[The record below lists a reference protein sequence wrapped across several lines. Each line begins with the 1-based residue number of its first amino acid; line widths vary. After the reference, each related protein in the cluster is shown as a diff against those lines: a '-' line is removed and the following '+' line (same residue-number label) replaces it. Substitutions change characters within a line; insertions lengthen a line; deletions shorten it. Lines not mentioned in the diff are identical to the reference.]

1 MKLRKYDLRNKRSFL
16 IVGIIAIILI
26 VIFSFFIYK
35 FIKIGKVEYKL
46 DSGTVIMDNNNDS
59 MVLKN
64 DATLKMKWTGN
75 YYIKY
80 INSKEEVVLSP
91 NVISYNEGKIHLYG
105 KFFEVRNKDDI
116 VITKDETKI
125 DNISSP
131 KFYKIEDRKYLLI
144 SGSIISS
151 DSQISANDYL
161 LVELDKSGNAKLTN
175 NKVNLKTITKTT
187 LVTSSY
193 EFDINNELLK
203 FGDDTIDLKKIIGTS
218 NQYKEDDNSSGS
230 NDTDGSG
237 DGNGTGGGG
246 SDNKENTPETGQTN
260 TGAVVTPN
268 SNGNVV
274 NNNDNK
280 KDDEPKKDNT
290 KPQATVT
297 SVVGVVPSY
306 NYINANYVIYDPYN
320 NYTSCFVEVRNSS
333 GALIKKINMSKSS
346 NSVMIDELDYN
357 STYTLLF
364 KYSYTENGEEK
375 YNTYYEETVNTKSP
389 KYYITLNKVSNISKT
404 VSYNINLDNSA
415 FNEIINGSSVVTI
428 TSTLSVGD
436 TVIYDNISKEVTE
449 GKVPKFLSGT
459 FALPDNISVGD
470 VVTIKLNSVSING
483 KTINYNDTEYK
494 FINR

>member
-35 FIKIGKVEYKL
+35 FIKIGNVEYKL

-59 MVLKN
+59 MVLKEN
-64 DATLKMKWTGN
+64 ATLKMKWTGN
-75 YYIKY
+75 YYLKFDD
-80 INSKEEVVLSP
+80 SKKEEVLSP
-91 NVISYNEGKIHLYG
+91 NVISYNDGKIQLYG

-125 DNISSP
+125 DNISTP
-131 KFYKIEDRKYLLI
+131 RFYKIEDRKYLLV

-151 DSQISANDYL
+151 DSQISANDFL

-175 NKVNLKTITKTT
+175 NKVNLKTISKTT
-187 LVTSSY
+187 LVTSTY

-218 NQYKEDDNSSGS
+218 NQYKEDDSK
-230 NDTDGSG
+230 GSG
-237 DGNGTGGGG
+237 DGTEDGTGDGTGTGNGGG
-246 SDNKENTPETGQTN
+246 NATGQTN
-260 TGAVVTPN
+260 TGNVVTPD
-268 SNGNVV
+268 SKGEVV
-274 NNNDNK
+274 NNKDNKINNDNK
-280 KDDEPKKDNT
+280 PDDTK

-297 SVVGVVPSY
+297 SVVGVTASY
-306 NYINANYVIYDPYN
+306 NNINANYVIYDPYN
-320 NYTSCFVEVRNSS
+320 NYTSTFVEVRNSS
-333 GALIKKINMSKSS
+333 GALIKKVNMSKSG
-346 NSVMIDELDYN
+346 NSVILDNLDYN

-404 VSYNINLDNSA
+404 VSYNVNLDNSA
-415 FNEIINGSSVVTI
+415 FNEIISGTVPVTI
-428 TSTLSVGD
+428 NATLRVGD
-436 TVIYDNISKEVTE
+436 TVIYGNISKEVTE

-459 FALPDNISVGD
+459 FALPDNINVGD
-470 VVTIKLNSVSING
+470 VVTIKVNSVNING
-483 KTINYNDTEYK
+483 KTINYNDIEYR

>member
-1 MKLRKYDLRNKRSFL
+1 MKLRKYDLRNRRSFL

-35 FIKIGKVEYKL
+35 FIKIGNVEYKL

-59 MVLKN
+59 MVLKEN
-64 DATLKMKWTGN
+64 ATLKMKWTGN
-75 YYIKY
+75 YYLKFDD
-80 INSKEEVVLSP
+80 SKKEEVLSP
-91 NVISYNEGKIHLYG
+91 NVISYDEGKIYLYG
-105 KFFEVRNKDDI
+105 KFFEVRNNDDI

-125 DNISSP
+125 DNISTP
-131 KFYKIEDRKYLLI
+131 RFYKIEDRKYLLV

-151 DSQISANDYL
+151 DSQISANDFL

-175 NKVNLKTITKTT
+175 NKVNLKTISKTT
-187 LVTSSY
+187 LVTSTY

-218 NQYKEDDNSSGS
+218 NQYKEDDSK
-230 NDTDGSG
+230 GSG
-237 DGNGTGGGG
+237 DGTEDGTGDGTGTGNGGG
-246 SDNKENTPETGQTN
+246 NETGQTN
-260 TGAVVTPN
+260 TGNVVTPD
-268 SNGNVV
+268 SKGEVV
-274 NNNDNK
+274 NNKDNK
-280 KDDEPKKDNT
+280 DNKPDDTK

-297 SVVGVVPSY
+297 SVVGVTTSY
-306 NYINANYVIYDPYN
+306 NNINANYVIYDPYN
-320 NYTSCFVEVRNSS
+320 NYTSTFVEVRNSS
-333 GALIKKINMSKSS
+333 GALIKKVNMSKSG
-346 NSVMIDELDYN
+346 NSVILDNLDYN

-404 VSYNINLDNSA
+404 VSYNVNLDNSA
-415 FNEIINGSSVVTI
+415 FNEIISGTVPVTI
-428 TSTLSVGD
+428 NATLRVGD
-436 TVIYDNISKEVTE
+436 TVIYGNISKEVTE

-459 FALPDNISVGD
+459 FALPDNINVGD
-470 VVTIKLNSVSING
+470 VVTIKVNSVNING
-483 KTINYNDTEYK
+483 KTINYNDIEYR

>member
-35 FIKIGKVEYKL
+35 FIKIGNVEYKL

-59 MVLKN
+59 MVLKEN
-64 DATLKMKWTGN
+64 ATLKMKWTGN
-75 YYIKY
+75 YYLKFDD
-80 INSKEEVVLSP
+80 SKKEEVLSP
-91 NVISYNEGKIHLYG
+91 NVISYDDGKIYLYG
-105 KFFEVRNKDDI
+105 KFFEVRNNDDI

-125 DNISSP
+125 DNISTP
-131 KFYKIEDRKYLLI
+131 RFYKIEDRKYLLV

-151 DSQISANDYL
+151 DSQISANDFL

-175 NKVNLKTITKTT
+175 NKVNLKTISKTT
-187 LVTSSY
+187 LVTSTY

-218 NQYKEDDNSSGS
+218 NQYKEDDSK
-230 NDTDGSG
+230 GSG
-237 DGNGTGGGG
+237 DGTEDGTGDGTGTGNGGG
-246 SDNKENTPETGQTN
+246 NATGQTN
-260 TGAVVTPN
+260 TGNVVTPD
-268 SNGNVV
+268 SKGEVV
-274 NNNDNK
+274 NNKDNKINNDNK
-280 KDDEPKKDNT
+280 PDDTK

-297 SVVGVVPSY
+297 SVVGVTASY
-306 NYINANYVIYDPYN
+306 NNINANYVIYDPYN
-320 NYTSCFVEVRNSS
+320 NYTSTFVEVRNSS
-333 GALIKKINMSKSS
+333 GALIKKVNMSKSG
-346 NSVMIDELDYN
+346 NSVILDNLDYN

-404 VSYNINLDNSA
+404 VSYNVNLDNRA
-415 FNEIINGSSVVTI
+415 FNEIISGTVPVTI
-428 TSTLSVGD
+428 NATLRVGD
-436 TVIYDNISKEVTE
+436 TVIYGNISKEVTE

-459 FALPDNISVGD
+459 FALPDNINVGD
-470 VVTIKLNSVSING
+470 VVTIKVNSVNING
-483 KTINYNDTEYK
+483 KTINYNDIEYR

>member
-35 FIKIGKVEYKL
+35 FIKIGNVEYKL

-59 MVLKN
+59 MVLKEN
-64 DATLKMKWTGN
+64 ATLKMKWTGN
-75 YYIKY
+75 YYLKFDD
-80 INSKEEVVLSP
+80 SKKEEVLSP
-91 NVISYNEGKIHLYG
+91 NVISYDDGKIYLYG
-105 KFFEVRNKDDI
+105 KFFEVRNNDDI

-125 DNISSP
+125 DNISTP
-131 KFYKIEDRKYLLI
+131 RFYKIEDRKYLLV

-151 DSQISANDYL
+151 DSQISANDFL

-175 NKVNLKTITKTT
+175 NKVNLKTISKTT
-187 LVTSSY
+187 LVTSTY

-218 NQYKEDDNSSGS
+218 NQYKEDDSK
-230 NDTDGSG
+230 GSG
-237 DGNGTGGGG
+237 DGTEDGTGDGTGTGNGGG
-246 SDNKENTPETGQTN
+246 NETGQTN
-260 TGAVVTPN
+260 TGNVVTPD
-268 SNGNVV
+268 SKGEVV
-274 NNNDNK
+274 NNKDNK
-280 KDDEPKKDNT
+280 INKDNKPDDT
-290 KPQATVT
+290 KKPQATVT
-297 SVVGVVPSY
+297 SVVGVTTSY
-306 NYINANYVIYDPYN
+306 NNINANYVIYDPYN
-320 NYTSCFVEVRNSS
+320 NYTSTFVEVRNSS
-333 GALIKKINMSKSS
+333 GALIKKVNMSKSG
-346 NSVMIDELDYN
+346 NSVILDNLDYN

-404 VSYNINLDNSA
+404 VSYNVNLDNRA
-415 FNEIINGSSVVTI
+415 FNEIISGTVPVTI
-428 TSTLSVGD
+428 NATLRVGD
-436 TVIYDNISKEVTE
+436 TVIYGNISKEVTE

-459 FALPDNISVGD
+459 FALPDNINVGD
-470 VVTIKLNSVSING
+470 VVTIKVNSVNING
-483 KTINYNDTEYK
+483 KTINYNDIEYR

>member
-35 FIKIGKVEYKL
+35 FIKIGNVEYKL

-59 MVLKN
+59 MVLKEN
-64 DATLKMKWTGN
+64 ATLKMKWTGN
-75 YYIKY
+75 YYLKFDD
-80 INSKEEVVLSP
+80 SKKEEVLSP
-91 NVISYNEGKIHLYG
+91 NVISYDDGKIYLYG

-125 DNISSP
+125 DNISTP
-131 KFYKIEDRKYLLI
+131 RFYKIEDRKYLLV

-151 DSQISANDYL
+151 DSQISANDFL

-175 NKVNLKTITKTT
+175 NKVNLKTISKTT
-187 LVTSSY
+187 LVTSTY

-218 NQYKEDDNSSGS
+218 NQYKEGDSK
-230 NDTDGSG
+230 GSG
-237 DGNGTGGGG
+237 DGTEDGTGDGTGTGNGGG
-246 SDNKENTPETGQTN
+246 NATGQTN
-260 TGAVVTPN
+260 TGNVVTPD
-268 SNGNVV
+268 SKGEVV
-274 NNNDNK
+274 NNKDNKINNDNK
-280 KDDEPKKDNT
+280 PDDTK

-297 SVVGVVPSY
+297 SVVGVTASY
-306 NYINANYVIYDPYN
+306 NNINANYVIYDPYN
-320 NYTSCFVEVRNSS
+320 NYTSTFVEVRNSS
-333 GALIKKINMSKSS
+333 GALIKKVNMSKSG
-346 NSVMIDELDYN
+346 NSVILDNLDYN

-404 VSYNINLDNSA
+404 VSYNVNLDNRA
-415 FNEIINGSSVVTI
+415 FNEIISGTVPVTI
-428 TSTLSVGD
+428 NATLRVGD
-436 TVIYDNISKEVTE
+436 TVIYGNISKEVTE

-459 FALPDNISVGD
+459 FALPDNINVGD
-470 VVTIKLNSVSING
+470 VVTIKVNSVNING
-483 KTINYNDTEYK
+483 KTINYNDIEYR

>member
-35 FIKIGKVEYKL
+35 FIKIGNVEYKL

-59 MVLKN
+59 MVLKEN
-64 DATLKMKWTGN
+64 ATLKMKWTGN
-75 YYIKY
+75 YYLKFDD
-80 INSKEEVVLSP
+80 SKKEEVLSP
-91 NVISYNEGKIHLYG
+91 NVISYDDGKIYLYG

-125 DNISSP
+125 DDISTP
-131 KFYKIEDRKYLLI
+131 RFYKIEDRKYLLV

-151 DSQISANDYL
+151 DSQISANDFL

-175 NKVNLKTITKTT
+175 NKVNLKTISKTT
-187 LVTSSY
+187 LVTSTY

-218 NQYKEDDNSSGS
+218 NQYKEDDSK
-230 NDTDGSG
+230 GSG
-237 DGNGTGGGG
+237 DGTEDGTGDGTGTGNGGG
-246 SDNKENTPETGQTN
+246 NETGQTN
-260 TGAVVTPN
+260 TGNVVTPD
-268 SNGNVV
+268 SKGEVV
-274 NNNDNK
+274 NNKDNK
-280 KDDEPKKDNT
+280 INKDNKPDDT
-290 KPQATVT
+290 KKPQATVT
-297 SVVGVVPSY
+297 SVVGVTTSY
-306 NYINANYVIYDPYN
+306 NNINANYVIYDPYN
-320 NYTSCFVEVRNSS
+320 NYTSTFVEVRNSS
-333 GALIKKINMSKSS
+333 GALIKKVNMSKSG
-346 NSVMIDELDYN
+346 NSVILDNLDYN

-404 VSYNINLDNSA
+404 VSYNVNLDNRA
-415 FNEIINGSSVVTI
+415 FNEIISGTVPVTI
-428 TSTLSVGD
+428 NATLRVGD
-436 TVIYDNISKEVTE
+436 TVIYGNISKEVTE

-459 FALPDNISVGD
+459 FALPDNINVGD
-470 VVTIKLNSVSING
+470 VVTIKVNSVNING
-483 KTINYNDTEYK
+483 KTINYNDIEYR

>member
-35 FIKIGKVEYKL
+35 FIKIGNVEYKL

-59 MVLKN
+59 MVLKEN
-64 DATLKMKWTGN
+64 ATLKMKWTGN
-75 YYIKY
+75 YYLKFDD
-80 INSKEEVVLSP
+80 SKKEEVLSP
-91 NVISYNEGKIHLYG
+91 NVISYDDGKIYLYG
-105 KFFEVRNKDDI
+105 KFFEVRNNDDI

-125 DNISSP
+125 DNISTP
-131 KFYKIEDRKYLLI
+131 RFYKIEDRKYLLV

-151 DSQISANDYL
+151 DSQISANDFL

-175 NKVNLKTITKTT
+175 NKVNLKTISKTT
-187 LVTSSY
+187 LVTSTY

-218 NQYKEDDNSSGS
+218 NQYKEDDSK
-230 NDTDGSG
+230 GSG
-237 DGNGTGGGG
+237 DGTEDGTGDGTGTGNGGG
-246 SDNKENTPETGQTN
+246 NETGQTN
-260 TGAVVTPN
+260 TGNVVTPD
-268 SNGNVV
+268 SKGEVV
-274 NNNDNK
+274 NNKDNKINNDNK
-280 KDDEPKKDNT
+280 PDDTK

-297 SVVGVVPSY
+297 SVVGVTTSY
-306 NYINANYVIYDPYN
+306 NNINANYVIYDPYN
-320 NYTSCFVEVRNSS
+320 NYTSTFVEVRNSS
-333 GALIKKINMSKSS
+333 GALIKKVNMSKSG
-346 NSVMIDELDYN
+346 NSVILDNLDYN

-404 VSYNINLDNSA
+404 VSYNVNLDNRA
-415 FNEIINGSSVVTI
+415 FNEIISGTVPVTI
-428 TSTLSVGD
+428 NATLRVGD
-436 TVIYDNISKEVTE
+436 TVIYGNISKEVTE

-459 FALPDNISVGD
+459 FALPDNINVGD
-470 VVTIKLNSVSING
+470 VVTIKVNSVNING
-483 KTINYNDTEYK
+483 KTINYNDIEYR

>member
-35 FIKIGKVEYKL
+35 FIKIGNVEYKL

-59 MVLKN
+59 MVLKEN
-64 DATLKMKWTGN
+64 ATLKMKWTGN
-75 YYIKY
+75 YYLKFDD
-80 INSKEEVVLSP
+80 SKKEEVLSP
-91 NVISYNEGKIHLYG
+91 NVISYDDGKIYLYG

-125 DNISSP
+125 DNISTP
-131 KFYKIEDRKYLLI
+131 RFYKIEDRKYLLV

-151 DSQISANDYL
+151 DSQISANDFL

-175 NKVNLKTITKTT
+175 NKVNLKTISKTT
-187 LVTSSY
+187 LVTSTY

-218 NQYKEDDNSSGS
+218 NQYKEDDSK
-230 NDTDGSG
+230 GSG
-237 DGNGTGGGG
+237 DGTEDGTGDGTGTGNGGG
-246 SDNKENTPETGQTN
+246 NETGQTN
-260 TGAVVTPN
+260 TGNVVTPD
-268 SNGNVV
+268 SKGEVV
-274 NNNDNK
+274 NNKDNK
-280 KDDEPKKDNT
+280 DNKPDDTK

-297 SVVGVVPSY
+297 SVVGVTASY
-306 NYINANYVIYDPYN
+306 NNINANYVIYDPYN
-320 NYTSCFVEVRNSS
+320 NYTSTFVEVRNSS
-333 GALIKKINMSKSS
+333 GALIKKVNMSKSG
-346 NSVMIDELDYN
+346 NSVILDNLDYN

-404 VSYNINLDNSA
+404 VSYNVNLDNRA
-415 FNEIINGSSVVTI
+415 FNEIISGTVPVTI
-428 TSTLSVGD
+428 NATLRVGD
-436 TVIYDNISKEVTE
+436 TVIYGNISKEVTE

-459 FALPDNISVGD
+459 FALPDNINVGD
-470 VVTIKLNSVSING
+470 VVTIKVNSVNING
-483 KTINYNDTEYK
+483 KTINYNDIEYR

>member
-35 FIKIGKVEYKL
+35 FIKIGNVEYKL

-59 MVLKN
+59 MVLKEN
-64 DATLKMKWTGN
+64 ATLKMKWTGN
-75 YYIKY
+75 YYLKFDD
-80 INSKEEVVLSP
+80 SKKEEVLSP
-91 NVISYNEGKIHLYG
+91 NVISYDDGKIYLYG

-125 DNISSP
+125 DNISTP
-131 KFYKIEDRKYLLI
+131 RFYKIEDRKYLLV

-151 DSQISANDYL
+151 DSQISANDFL

-175 NKVNLKTITKTT
+175 NKVNLKTISKTT
-187 LVTSSY
+187 LVTSTY

-218 NQYKEDDNSSGS
+218 NQYKEDDSK
-230 NDTDGSG
+230 GSG
-237 DGNGTGGGG
+237 DGTEDGTGDGTGTGNGGG
-246 SDNKENTPETGQTN
+246 NETGQTN
-260 TGAVVTPN
+260 TGNVVTPD
-268 SNGNVV
+268 SKGEVV
-274 NNNDNK
+274 NNKDNK
-280 KDDEPKKDNT
+280 DNKPDDTK

-297 SVVGVVPSY
+297 SVVGVTTSY
-306 NYINANYVIYDPYN
+306 NNINANYVIYDPYN
-320 NYTSCFVEVRNSS
+320 NYTSTFVEVRNSS
-333 GALIKKINMSKSS
+333 GALIKKVNMSKSG
-346 NSVMIDELDYN
+346 NSVILDNLDYN

-404 VSYNINLDNSA
+404 VSYNVNLDNRA
-415 FNEIINGSSVVTI
+415 FNEIISGTVPVTI
-428 TSTLSVGD
+428 NATLRVGD
-436 TVIYDNISKEVTE
+436 TVIYGNISKEVTE

-459 FALPDNISVGD
+459 FALPDNINVGD
-470 VVTIKLNSVSING
+470 VVTIKVNSVNING
-483 KTINYNDTEYK
+483 KTINYNDIEYR

>member
-35 FIKIGKVEYKL
+35 FIKIGNVEYKL

-59 MVLKN
+59 MVLKEN
-64 DATLKMKWTGN
+64 ATLKMKWTGN
-75 YYIKY
+75 YYLKFDD
-80 INSKEEVVLSP
+80 SKKEEVLSP
-91 NVISYNEGKIHLYG
+91 NVISYDDGKIYLYG

-125 DNISSP
+125 DNISTP
-131 KFYKIEDRKYLLI
+131 RFYKIEDRKYLLV

-151 DSQISANDYL
+151 DSQISANDFL

-175 NKVNLKTITKTT
+175 NKVNLKTISKTT
-187 LVTSSY
+187 LVTSTY

-218 NQYKEDDNSSGS
+218 NQYKEDDSK
-230 NDTDGSG
+230 GSG
-237 DGNGTGGGG
+237 DGTEDGTGDGTGTGNGGG
-246 SDNKENTPETGQTN
+246 NETGQTN
-260 TGAVVTPN
+260 TGNVVTPD
-268 SNGNVV
+268 SKGEVV
-274 NNNDNK
+274 NNKDNK
-280 KDDEPKKDNT
+280 INKDNKPDDT
-290 KPQATVT
+290 KKPQATVT
-297 SVVGVVPSY
+297 SVVGVTTSY
-306 NYINANYVIYDPYN
+306 NNINANYVIYDPYN
-320 NYTSCFVEVRNSS
+320 NYTSTFVEVRNSS
-333 GALIKKINMSKSS
+333 GALIKKVNMSKSG
-346 NSVMIDELDYN
+346 NSVILDNLDYN

-404 VSYNINLDNSA
+404 VSYNVNLDNRA
-415 FNEIINGSSVVTI
+415 FNEIISGTVPVTI
-428 TSTLSVGD
+428 NATLRVGD
-436 TVIYDNISKEVTE
+436 TVIYGNISKEVTE

-459 FALPDNISVGD
+459 FALPDNINVGD
-470 VVTIKLNSVSING
+470 VVTIKVNSVNING
-483 KTINYNDTEYK
+483 KTINYNDIEYR

>member
-35 FIKIGKVEYKL
+35 FIKIGNVEYKL

-59 MVLKN
+59 MVLKEN
-64 DATLKMKWTGN
+64 ATLKMKWTGN
-75 YYIKY
+75 YYLKFDD
-80 INSKEEVVLSP
+80 SKKEEVLSP
-91 NVISYNEGKIHLYG
+91 NVISYDDGKIYLYG

-125 DNISSP
+125 DNISTP
-131 KFYKIEDRKYLLI
+131 RFYKIEDRKYLLV

-151 DSQISANDYL
+151 DSQISANDFL

-175 NKVNLKTITKTT
+175 NKVNLKTISKTT
-187 LVTSSY
+187 LVTSTY

-218 NQYKEDDNSSGS
+218 NQYKEDDSK
-230 NDTDGSG
+230 GSG
-237 DGNGTGGGG
+237 DGTEDGTGDGTGTGNGGG
-246 SDNKENTPETGQTN
+246 NATGQTN
-260 TGAVVTPN
+260 TGNVVTPD
-268 SNGNVV
+268 SKGEVV
-274 NNNDNK
+274 NNKDNKINNDNK
-280 KDDEPKKDNT
+280 PDDTK

-297 SVVGVVPSY
+297 SVVGVTASY
-306 NYINANYVIYDPYN
+306 NNINANYVIYDPYN
-320 NYTSCFVEVRNSS
+320 NYTSTFVEVRNSS
-333 GALIKKINMSKSS
+333 GALIKKVNMSKSG
-346 NSVMIDELDYN
+346 NSVILDNLDYN

-404 VSYNINLDNSA
+404 VSYNVNLDNRA
-415 FNEIINGSSVVTI
+415 FNEIISGTVPVTI
-428 TSTLSVGD
+428 NATLRVGD
-436 TVIYDNISKEVTE
+436 TVIYGNISKEVTE

-459 FALPDNISVGD
+459 FALPDNINVGD
-470 VVTIKLNSVSING
+470 VVTIKVNSVNING
-483 KTINYNDTEYK
+483 KTLNYNDIEYR

>member
-35 FIKIGKVEYKL
+35 FIKIGNVGYKL

-59 MVLKN
+59 MVLKEN
-64 DATLKMKWTGN
+64 ATLKMKWTGN
-75 YYIKY
+75 YYLKFDD
-80 INSKEEVVLSP
+80 SKKEEVLSP
-91 NVISYNEGKIHLYG
+91 NVISYDDGKIYLYG

-125 DNISSP
+125 DNISTP
-131 KFYKIEDRKYLLI
+131 RFYKIEDRKYLLV

-151 DSQISANDYL
+151 DSQISANDFL

-175 NKVNLKTITKTT
+175 NKVNLKTISKTT
-187 LVTSSY
+187 LVTSTY

-203 FGDDTIDLKKIIGTS
+203 FGDDIIDLKKIIGTS
-218 NQYKEDDNSSGS
+218 NQYKEDDSK
-230 NDTDGSG
+230 GSG
-237 DGNGTGGGG
+237 DGTEDGTGDGTGTGNGGG
-246 SDNKENTPETGQTN
+246 NATGQTN
-260 TGAVVTPN
+260 TGNVVTPD
-268 SNGNVV
+268 SKGEVV
-274 NNNDNK
+274 NNKDNKINNDNK
-280 KDDEPKKDNT
+280 PDDTK

-297 SVVGVVPSY
+297 SVVGVTASY
-306 NYINANYVIYDPYN
+306 NNINANYVIYDPYN
-320 NYTSCFVEVRNSS
+320 NYTSTFVEVRNSS
-333 GALIKKINMSKSS
+333 GALIKKVNMSKSG
-346 NSVMIDELDYN
+346 NSVILDNLDYN

-404 VSYNINLDNSA
+404 VSYNVNLDNRA
-415 FNEIINGSSVVTI
+415 FNEIISGTVPVTI
-428 TSTLSVGD
+428 NATLRVGD
-436 TVIYDNISKEVTE
+436 TVIYGNISKEVTE

-459 FALPDNISVGD
+459 FALPDNINVGD
-470 VVTIKLNSVSING
+470 VVTIKVNSVNING
-483 KTINYNDTEYK
+483 KTINYNDIEYR

>member
-1 MKLRKYDLRNKRSFL
+1 MKLRKYDLRNRRSFL

-35 FIKIGKVEYKL
+35 FIKIGNVEYKL

-59 MVLKN
+59 MVLKEN
-64 DATLKMKWTGN
+64 ATLKMKWTGN
-75 YYIKY
+75 YYLKFDD
-80 INSKEEVVLSP
+80 SKKEEVLSP
-91 NVISYNEGKIHLYG
+91 NVISYDDGKIYLYG

-125 DNISSP
+125 DNISTP
-131 KFYKIEDRKYLLI
+131 RFYKIEDRKYLLV

-151 DSQISANDYL
+151 DSQISANDFL

-175 NKVNLKTITKTT
+175 NKVNLKTISKTT
-187 LVTSSY
+187 LVTSTY

-218 NQYKEDDNSSGS
+218 NQYKEDDSK
-230 NDTDGSG
+230 GSG
-237 DGNGTGGGG
+237 DGTEDGTGDGTGTGNGGG
-246 SDNKENTPETGQTN
+246 NETGQTN
-260 TGAVVTPN
+260 TGNVVTPD
-268 SNGNVV
+268 SKGEVV
-274 NNNDNK
+274 NNKDNK
-280 KDDEPKKDNT
+280 DNKPDDTK

-297 SVVGVVPSY
+297 SVVGVTASY
-306 NYINANYVIYDPYN
+306 NNINANYVIYDPYN
-320 NYTSCFVEVRNSS
+320 NYTSTFVEVRNSS
-333 GALIKKINMSKSS
+333 GALIKKVNMSKSG
-346 NSVMIDELDYN
+346 NSVILDNLDYN

-404 VSYNINLDNSA
+404 VSYNVNLDNSA
-415 FNEIINGSSVVTI
+415 FNEIISGTVPVTI
-428 TSTLSVGD
+428 NATLRVGD
-436 TVIYDNISKEVTE
+436 TVIYGNISKEVTE

-459 FALPDNISVGD
+459 FALPDNINVGD
-470 VVTIKLNSVSING
+470 VVTIKVNSVNING
-483 KTINYNDTEYK
+483 KTINYNDIEYR

>member
-35 FIKIGKVEYKL
+35 FIKIGNVEYKL

-59 MVLKN
+59 MVLKEN
-64 DATLKMKWTGN
+64 ATLKMKWTGN
-75 YYIKY
+75 YYLKFDD
-80 INSKEEVVLSP
+80 SKKEEVLSP
-91 NVISYNEGKIHLYG
+91 NVISYDDGKIYLYG

-125 DNISSP
+125 DNISTP
-131 KFYKIEDRKYLLI
+131 RFYKIEDRKYLLV

-151 DSQISANDYL
+151 DSQISANDFL

-175 NKVNLKTITKTT
+175 NKVNLKTISKTT
-187 LVTSSY
+187 LVTSTY

-218 NQYKEDDNSSGS
+218 NQYKEDDSK
-230 NDTDGSG
+230 GSG
-237 DGNGTGGGG
+237 DGTEDGTGDGTGTGNGGG
-246 SDNKENTPETGQTN
+246 NATGQTN
-260 TGAVVTPN
+260 TGNVVTPD
-268 SNGNVV
+268 SKGEVV
-274 NNNDNK
+274 NNKDNKINNDNK
-280 KDDEPKKDNT
+280 PDDTK

-297 SVVGVVPSY
+297 SVVGVTASY
-306 NYINANYVIYDPYN
+306 NNINANYVIYDPYN
-320 NYTSCFVEVRNSS
+320 NYTSTFVEVRNSS
-333 GALIKKINMSKSS
+333 GALIKKVNMSKSG
-346 NSVMIDELDYN
+346 NSVILDNLDYN

-375 YNTYYEETVNTKSP
+375 YNTYYEETINTKSP

-404 VSYNINLDNSA
+404 VSYNVNLDNRA
-415 FNEIINGSSVVTI
+415 FNEIISGKVPVTI
-428 TSTLSVGD
+428 NATLRVGD
-436 TVIYDNISKEVTE
+436 TVIYGNISKEVTE

-459 FALPDNISVGD
+459 FALPDNINVGD
-470 VVTIKLNSVSING
+470 VVTIKVNSVNING
-483 KTINYNDTEYK
+483 KTINYNDIEYR

>member
-35 FIKIGKVEYKL
+35 FIKIGNVEYKL

-59 MVLKN
+59 MVLKEN
-64 DATLKMKWTGN
+64 ATLKMKWTGN
-75 YYIKY
+75 YYLKFDD
-80 INSKEEVVLSP
+80 SKKEEVLSP
-91 NVISYNEGKIHLYG
+91 NVISYDDGKIHLYG

-125 DNISSP
+125 DNISTP
-131 KFYKIEDRKYLLI
+131 RFYKIEDRKYLLV

-151 DSQISANDYL
+151 DSQIIANDFL

-175 NKVNLKTITKTT
+175 NKVNLKTISKTT
-187 LVTSSY
+187 LVTSTY

-218 NQYKEDDNSSGS
+218 NQYKEDDSK
-230 NDTDGSG
+230 GSG
-237 DGNGTGGGG
+237 DGTEDGTGDGTGTGNGGG
-246 SDNKENTPETGQTN
+246 NATGQTN
-260 TGAVVTPN
+260 TGNVVTPD
-268 SNGNVV
+268 SKGEVV
-274 NNNDNK
+274 NNKDNKINNDNK
-280 KDDEPKKDNT
+280 PDDTK

-297 SVVGVVPSY
+297 SVVGVTASY
-306 NYINANYVIYDPYN
+306 NNINANYVIYDPYN
-320 NYTSCFVEVRNSS
+320 NYTSTFVEVRNSS
-333 GALIKKINMSKSS
+333 GALIKKVNMSKSG
-346 NSVMIDELDYN
+346 NSVILDNLDYN

-404 VSYNINLDNSA
+404 VSYNVNLDNSA
-415 FNEIINGSSVVTI
+415 FNEIISGTVPVTI
-428 TSTLSVGD
+428 NATLRVGD
-436 TVIYDNISKEVTE
+436 TVIYGNISKEVTE

-459 FALPDNISVGD
+459 FALPDNINVGD
-470 VVTIKLNSVSING
+470 VVTIKVNSVNING
-483 KTINYNDTEYK
+483 KTINYNDIEYR

>member
-1 MKLRKYDLRNKRSFL
+1 MKLRKYDLRNRRSFL

-35 FIKIGKVEYKL
+35 FIKIGNVEYKL

-59 MVLKN
+59 MVLKEN
-64 DATLKMKWTGN
+64 ATLKMKWTGN
-75 YYIKY
+75 YYLKFDD
-80 INSKEEVVLSP
+80 SKKEEVLSP
-91 NVISYNEGKIHLYG
+91 NVISYDDGKIYLYG

-125 DNISSP
+125 DNISTP
-131 KFYKIEDRKYLLI
+131 RFYKIEDRKYLLV

-151 DSQISANDYL
+151 DGQISANDFL

-175 NKVNLKTITKTT
+175 NKVNLKTISKTT
-187 LVTSSY
+187 LVTSTY

-218 NQYKEDDNSSGS
+218 NQYKEDDSK
-230 NDTDGSG
+230 GSG
-237 DGNGTGGGG
+237 DGTEDGTGDGTGTGNGGG
-246 SDNKENTPETGQTN
+246 NETGQTN
-260 TGAVVTPN
+260 TGNVVTPD
-268 SNGNVV
+268 SKGEVV
-274 NNNDNK
+274 NNKDNK
-280 KDDEPKKDNT
+280 DNKPDDTK

-297 SVVGVVPSY
+297 SVVGVTASY
-306 NYINANYVIYDPYN
+306 NNINANYVIYDPYN
-320 NYTSCFVEVRNSS
+320 NYTSTFVEVRNSS
-333 GALIKKINMSKSS
+333 GALIKKVNMSKSG
-346 NSVMIDELDYN
+346 NSVILDNLDYN

-364 KYSYTENGEEK
+364 KYSYTETGEEK

-404 VSYNINLDNSA
+404 VSYNVNLDNSA
-415 FNEIINGSSVVTI
+415 FNEIISGTVPVTI
-428 TSTLSVGD
+428 NATLRVGD
-436 TVIYDNISKEVTE
+436 TVIYGNISKEVTE

-459 FALPDNISVGD
+459 FALPDNINVGD
-470 VVTIKLNSVSING
+470 VVTIKVNSVNING
-483 KTINYNDTEYK
+483 KTINYNDIEYR

>member
-35 FIKIGKVEYKL
+35 FIKIGNVEYKL

-59 MVLKN
+59 MVLKEN
-64 DATLKMKWTGN
+64 ATLKMKWTGN
-75 YYIKY
+75 YYLKFDD
-80 INSKEEVVLSP
+80 SKKEEVLSP
-91 NVISYNEGKIHLYG
+91 NVISYDDGKIYLYG

-125 DNISSP
+125 DNISTP
-131 KFYKIEDRKYLLI
+131 RFYKIEDRKYLLV

-151 DSQISANDYL
+151 DSQISANDFL

-175 NKVNLKTITKTT
+175 NKVNLKTISKTT
-187 LVTSSY
+187 LVTSTY

-203 FGDDTIDLKKIIGTS
+203 FGDDIIDLKKIIGTS
-218 NQYKEDDNSSGS
+218 NQYKEDDSK
-230 NDTDGSG
+230 GSG
-237 DGNGTGGGG
+237 DGTEDGTGDGTGTGNGGG
-246 SDNKENTPETGQTN
+246 NATGQTN
-260 TGAVVTPN
+260 TGNVVTPD
-268 SNGNVV
+268 SKGEVV
-274 NNNDNK
+274 NNKDNKINNDNK
-280 KDDEPKKDNT
+280 PDDTK

-297 SVVGVVPSY
+297 SVVGVTASY
-306 NYINANYVIYDPYN
+306 NNINANYVIYDPYN
-320 NYTSCFVEVRNSS
+320 NYTSTFVEVRNSS
-333 GALIKKINMSKSS
+333 GALIKKVNMSKSG
-346 NSVMIDELDYN
+346 NSVILDNLDYN

-404 VSYNINLDNSA
+404 VSYNVNLDNRA
-415 FNEIINGSSVVTI
+415 FNEIISGTVPVTI
-428 TSTLSVGD
+428 NATLRVGD
-436 TVIYDNISKEVTE
+436 TVIYGNISKEVTE

-459 FALPDNISVGD
+459 FALPDNINVGD
-470 VVTIKLNSVSING
+470 VVTIKVNSVNING
-483 KTINYNDTEYK
+483 KTINYNDIEYR

>member
-35 FIKIGKVEYKL
+35 FIKIGNVEYKL

-59 MVLKN
+59 MVLKEN
-64 DATLKMKWTGN
+64 ATLKMKWTGN
-75 YYIKY
+75 YYLKFDD
-80 INSKEEVVLSP
+80 SKKEEVLSP
-91 NVISYNEGKIHLYG
+91 NVISYDDGKIYLYG
-105 KFFEVRNKDDI
+105 KFFEVRNNDDI

-125 DNISSP
+125 DNISTP
-131 KFYKIEDRKYLLI
+131 RFYKIEDRKYLLV

-151 DSQISANDYL
+151 DSQISANDFL

-175 NKVNLKTITKTT
+175 NKVNLKTISKTT
-187 LVTSSY
+187 LVTSTY

-218 NQYKEDDNSSGS
+218 NQYKEDDSK
-230 NDTDGSG
+230 GSG
-237 DGNGTGGGG
+237 DGTEDGTGDGTGTGNGGG
-246 SDNKENTPETGQTN
+246 NETGQTN
-260 TGAVVTPN
+260 TGNVVTPD
-268 SNGNVV
+268 SKGEVV
-274 NNNDNK
+274 NNKDNK
-280 KDDEPKKDNT
+280 INKDNKPDDT
-290 KPQATVT
+290 KKPQATVT
-297 SVVGVVPSY
+297 SVVGVTASY
-306 NYINANYVIYDPYN
+306 NNINANYVIYDPYN
-320 NYTSCFVEVRNSS
+320 NYTSTFVEVRNSS
-333 GALIKKINMSKSS
+333 GALIKKVNMSKSG
-346 NSVMIDELDYN
+346 NSVILDNLDYN

-404 VSYNINLDNSA
+404 VSYNVNLDNSA
-415 FNEIINGSSVVTI
+415 FNEIISGTVPVTI
-428 TSTLSVGD
+428 NATLRVGD
-436 TVIYDNISKEVTE
+436 TVIYGNISKEVTE

-459 FALPDNISVGD
+459 FALPDNINVGD
-470 VVTIKLNSVSING
+470 VVTIKVNSVNING
-483 KTINYNDTEYK
+483 KTINYNDIEYR

>member
-35 FIKIGKVEYKL
+35 FIKIGNVEYKL

-59 MVLKN
+59 MVLKEN
-64 DATLKMKWTGN
+64 ATLKMKWTGN
-75 YYIKY
+75 YYLKFDD
-80 INSKEEVVLSP
+80 SKKEEVLSP
-91 NVISYNEGKIHLYG
+91 NVISYDDGKIYLYG

-125 DNISSP
+125 DNISTP
-131 KFYKIEDRKYLLI
+131 RFYKIEDRKYLLV

-151 DSQISANDYL
+151 DSQISANDFL

-175 NKVNLKTITKTT
+175 NKVNLKTISKTT
-187 LVTSSY
+187 LVTSTY

-218 NQYKEDDNSSGS
+218 NQYKEDDSK
-230 NDTDGSG
+230 GSG
-237 DGNGTGGGG
+237 DGTEDGTGDGTGTGNGGG
-246 SDNKENTPETGQTN
+246 NATGQTN
-260 TGAVVTPN
+260 TGNVVTPD
-268 SNGNVV
+268 SKGEVV
-274 NNNDNK
+274 NNKDNKINNDNK
-280 KDDEPKKDNT
+280 PDDTK

-297 SVVGVVPSY
+297 SVVCVTASY
-306 NYINANYVIYDPYN
+306 NNINANYVIYDPYN
-320 NYTSCFVEVRNSS
+320 NYTSTFVEVRNSS
-333 GALIKKINMSKSS
+333 GALIKKVNMSKSG
-346 NSVMIDELDYN
+346 NSVILDNLDYN

-404 VSYNINLDNSA
+404 VSYNVNLDNRA
-415 FNEIINGSSVVTI
+415 FNEIISGTVPVTI
-428 TSTLSVGD
+428 NATLRVGD
-436 TVIYDNISKEVTE
+436 TVIYGNISKEVTE

-459 FALPDNISVGD
+459 FALPDNINVGD
-470 VVTIKLNSVSING
+470 VVTIKVNSVNING
-483 KTINYNDTEYK
+483 KTINYNDIEYR

>member
-1 MKLRKYDLRNKRSFL
+1 MKLRKYDLRNRRSFL

-35 FIKIGKVEYKL
+35 FIKIGNVEYKL

-59 MVLKN
+59 MVLKEN
-64 DATLKMKWTGN
+64 ATLKMKWTGN
-75 YYIKY
+75 YYLKFDD
-80 INSKEEVVLSP
+80 SKKEEVLSP
-91 NVISYNEGKIHLYG
+91 NVISYDDGKIYLYG

-125 DNISSP
+125 DNISTP
-131 KFYKIEDRKYLLI
+131 RFYKIEDRKYLLV

-151 DSQISANDYL
+151 DGQISANDFL

-175 NKVNLKTITKTT
+175 NKVNLKTISKTT
-187 LVTSSY
+187 LVTSTY

-218 NQYKEDDNSSGS
+218 NQYKEDDSK
-230 NDTDGSG
+230 GSG
-237 DGNGTGGGG
+237 DGTEDGTGDGTGTGNGGG
-246 SDNKENTPETGQTN
+246 NETGQTN
-260 TGAVVTPN
+260 TGNVVTPD
-268 SNGNVV
+268 SKGEVV
-274 NNNDNK
+274 NNKDNK
-280 KDDEPKKDNT
+280 DNKPDDTK

-297 SVVGVVPSY
+297 SVVGVTTSY
-306 NYINANYVIYDPYN
+306 NNINANYVIYDPYN
-320 NYTSCFVEVRNSS
+320 NYTSTFVEVRNSS
-333 GALIKKINMSKSS
+333 GALIKKVNMSKSG
-346 NSVMIDELDYN
+346 NSVILDNLDYN

-404 VSYNINLDNSA
+404 VSYNVNLDNSA
-415 FNEIINGSSVVTI
+415 FNEIISGTVPVTI
-428 TSTLSVGD
+428 NATLRVGD
-436 TVIYDNISKEVTE
+436 TVIYGNISKEVTE

-459 FALPDNISVGD
+459 FALPDNINVGD
-470 VVTIKLNSVSING
+470 VVTIKVNSVNING
-483 KTINYNDTEYK
+483 KTINYNDIEYR

>member
-1 MKLRKYDLRNKRSFL
+1 MKLRKYDLRNRRSFL

-35 FIKIGKVEYKL
+35 FIKIGNVEYKL

-59 MVLKN
+59 MVLKEN
-64 DATLKMKWTGN
+64 ATLKMKWTGN
-75 YYIKY
+75 YYLKFDD
-80 INSKEEVVLSP
+80 SKKEEVLSP
-91 NVISYNEGKIHLYG
+91 NVISFDDGKIYLYG

-125 DNISSP
+125 DNISTP
-131 KFYKIEDRKYLLI
+131 RFYKIEDRKYLLV

-151 DSQISANDYL
+151 DGQISANDFL

-175 NKVNLKTITKTT
+175 NKVNLKTISKTT
-187 LVTSSY
+187 LVTSTY

-218 NQYKEDDNSSGS
+218 NQYKEDDSK
-230 NDTDGSG
+230 GSG
-237 DGNGTGGGG
+237 DGTEDGTGDGTGTGNGGG
-246 SDNKENTPETGQTN
+246 NETGQTN
-260 TGAVVTPN
+260 TGNVVTPD
-268 SNGNVV
+268 SKGEVV
-274 NNNDNK
+274 NNKDNK
-280 KDDEPKKDNT
+280 DNKPDDTK

-297 SVVGVVPSY
+297 SVVGVTASY
-306 NYINANYVIYDPYN
+306 NNINANYVIYDPYN
-320 NYTSCFVEVRNSS
+320 NYTSTFVEVRNSS
-333 GALIKKINMSKSS
+333 GALIKKVNMSKSG
-346 NSVMIDELDYN
+346 NSVILDNLDYN

-404 VSYNINLDNSA
+404 VSYNVNLDNSA
-415 FNEIINGSSVVTI
+415 FNEIISGTVPVTI
-428 TSTLSVGD
+428 NATLRVGD
-436 TVIYDNISKEVTE
+436 TVIYGNISKEVTE

-459 FALPDNISVGD
+459 FALPDNINVGD
-470 VVTIKLNSVSING
+470 VVTIKVNSVNING
-483 KTINYNDTEYK
+483 KTINYNDIEYR

>member
-35 FIKIGKVEYKL
+35 FIKIGNVEYKL

-59 MVLKN
+59 MVLKEN
-64 DATLKMKWTGN
+64 ATLKMKWTGN
-75 YYIKY
+75 YYLKFDD
-80 INSKEEVVLSP
+80 SKKEEVLSP
-91 NVISYNEGKIHLYG
+91 NVISYDDGKIYLYG

-125 DNISSP
+125 DNISTP
-131 KFYKIEDRKYLLI
+131 RFYKIEDRKYLLV

-151 DSQISANDYL
+151 DGQISANDFL

-175 NKVNLKTITKTT
+175 NKVNLKTISKTT
-187 LVTSSY
+187 LVTSTY

-218 NQYKEDDNSSGS
+218 NQYKEDDSK
-230 NDTDGSG
+230 GSG
-237 DGNGTGGGG
+237 DGTEDGTGDGTGTGNGGG
-246 SDNKENTPETGQTN
+246 NETGQTN
-260 TGAVVTPN
+260 TGNVVTPD
-268 SNGNVV
+268 SKGEVV
-274 NNNDNK
+274 NNKDNKINNDNK
-280 KDDEPKKDNT
+280 PDDTK

-297 SVVGVVPSY
+297 SVVGVTTSY
-306 NYINANYVIYDPYN
+306 NNINANYVIYDPYN
-320 NYTSCFVEVRNSS
+320 NYTSTFVEVRNSS
-333 GALIKKINMSKSS
+333 GALIKKVNMSKSG
-346 NSVMIDELDYN
+346 NSVILDNLDYN

-404 VSYNINLDNSA
+404 VSYNVNLDNRA
-415 FNEIINGSSVVTI
+415 FNEIISGTVPVTI
-428 TSTLSVGD
+428 NATLRVGD
-436 TVIYDNISKEVTE
+436 TVIYGNISKEVTE

-459 FALPDNISVGD
+459 FALPDNINVGD
-470 VVTIKLNSVSING
+470 VVTIKVNSVNING
-483 KTINYNDTEYK
+483 KTINYNDIEYR

>member
-35 FIKIGKVEYKL
+35 FIKIGNVEYKL

-59 MVLKN
+59 MVLKEN
-64 DATLKMKWTGN
+64 ATLKMKWTGN
-75 YYIKY
+75 YYLKFDD
-80 INSKEEVVLSP
+80 SKKEEVLSP
-91 NVISYNEGKIHLYG
+91 NVISYDDGKIYLYG

-125 DNISSP
+125 DNISTP
-131 KFYKIEDRKYLLI
+131 RFYKIEDRKYLLV

-151 DSQISANDYL
+151 DSQISANDFL

-175 NKVNLKTITKTT
+175 NKVNLKTISKTT
-187 LVTSSY
+187 LVTSTY

-218 NQYKEDDNSSGS
+218 NQYKEDDSK
-230 NDTDGSG
+230 GSG
-237 DGNGTGGGG
+237 DGTEDGTGDGTGTGNGGG
-246 SDNKENTPETGQTN
+246 NETGQTN
-260 TGAVVTPN
+260 TGNVVTPD
-268 SNGNVV
+268 SKGEVV
-274 NNNDNK
+274 NNKDNKINNDNK
-280 KDDEPKKDNT
+280 PDDTK

-297 SVVGVVPSY
+297 SVVGVTTSY
-306 NYINANYVIYDPYN
+306 NNINANYVIYDPYN
-320 NYTSCFVEVRNSS
+320 NYTSTFVEVMNSS
-333 GALIKKINMSKSS
+333 GALIKKVNMSKSG
-346 NSVMIDELDYN
+346 NSVILDNLDYN

-404 VSYNINLDNSA
+404 VSYNVNLDNRA
-415 FNEIINGSSVVTI
+415 FNEIISGTVPVTI
-428 TSTLSVGD
+428 NATLRVGD
-436 TVIYDNISKEVTE
+436 TVIYGNISKEVTE

-459 FALPDNISVGD
+459 FALPDNINVGD
-470 VVTIKLNSVSING
+470 VVTIKVNSVNING
-483 KTINYNDTEYK
+483 KTINYNDIEYR

>member
-35 FIKIGKVEYKL
+35 FIKIGNVEYKL

-59 MVLKN
+59 MVLKEN
-64 DATLKMKWTGN
+64 ATLKMKWTGN
-75 YYIKY
+75 YYLKFDD
-80 INSKEEVVLSP
+80 SKKEEVLSP
-91 NVISYNEGKIHLYG
+91 NVISYDDGKIYLYG
-105 KFFEVRNKDDI
+105 KFFEVRNNDDI

-125 DNISSP
+125 DNISTP
-131 KFYKIEDRKYLLI
+131 RFYKIEDRKYLLV

-151 DSQISANDYL
+151 DSQISANDFL

-175 NKVNLKTITKTT
+175 NKVNLKTISKTT
-187 LVTSSY
+187 LVTSTY

-218 NQYKEDDNSSGS
+218 NQYKEDDSK
-230 NDTDGSG
+230 GSG
-237 DGNGTGGGG
+237 DGTEDGTGDGTGTGNGGG
-246 SDNKENTPETGQTN
+246 NATGQTN
-260 TGAVVTPN
+260 TGNVVTPD
-268 SNGNVV
+268 SKGEVV
-274 NNNDNK
+274 NNKDNK
-280 KDDEPKKDNT
+280 INKDNKPDDT
-290 KPQATVT
+290 KKPQATVT
-297 SVVGVVPSY
+297 SVVGVTASY
-306 NYINANYVIYDPYN
+306 NNINANYVIYDPYN
-320 NYTSCFVEVRNSS
+320 NYTSTFVEVRNSS
-333 GALIKKINMSKSS
+333 GALIKKVNMSKSG
-346 NSVMIDELDYN
+346 NSVILDNLDYN

-404 VSYNINLDNSA
+404 VSYNVNLDNRA
-415 FNEIINGSSVVTI
+415 FNEIISGTVPVTI
-428 TSTLSVGD
+428 NATLRVGD
-436 TVIYDNISKEVTE
+436 TVIYGNISKEVTE

-459 FALPDNISVGD
+459 FALPDNINVGD
-470 VVTIKLNSVSING
+470 VVTIKVNSVNING
-483 KTINYNDTEYK
+483 KTINYNDIEYR

>member
-35 FIKIGKVEYKL
+35 FIKIGNVEYKL

-59 MVLKN
+59 MVLKEN
-64 DATLKMKWTGN
+64 ATLKMKWTGN
-75 YYIKY
+75 YYLRFDDSK
-80 INSKEEVVLSP
+80 KEEVLSP
-91 NVISYNEGKIHLYG
+91 NVISYDDGKIHLYG

-125 DNISSP
+125 DNISTP
-131 KFYKIEDRKYLLI
+131 RFYKIEDRKYLLV

-151 DSQISANDYL
+151 DSQISANDFL

-175 NKVNLKTITKTT
+175 NKVNLKTISKTT
-187 LVTSSY
+187 LVTSTY

-218 NQYKEDDNSSGS
+218 NQYKEDDSK
-230 NDTDGSG
+230 GSG
-237 DGNGTGGGG
+237 DGTEDGTGDGTGTGNGGG
-246 SDNKENTPETGQTN
+246 NATGQTN
-260 TGAVVTPN
+260 TGNVVTPD
-268 SNGNVV
+268 SKGEVV
-274 NNNDNK
+274 NNKDNKINNDNK
-280 KDDEPKKDNT
+280 PDDTK

-297 SVVGVVPSY
+297 SVVGVTASY
-306 NYINANYVIYDPYN
+306 NNINANYVIYDPYN
-320 NYTSCFVEVRNSS
+320 NYTSTFVEVRNSS
-333 GALIKKINMSKSS
+333 GALIKKVNMSKSG
-346 NSVMIDELDYN
+346 NSVILDNLDYN

-404 VSYNINLDNSA
+404 VSYNVNLDNRA
-415 FNEIINGSSVVTI
+415 FNEIISGTVPVTI
-428 TSTLSVGD
+428 NATLRVGD
-436 TVIYDNISKEVTE
+436 TVIYGNISKEVTE

-459 FALPDNISVGD
+459 FALPDNINVGD
-470 VVTIKLNSVSING
+470 VVTIKVNSVNING
-483 KTINYNDTEYK
+483 KTINYNDIEYR

>member
-35 FIKIGKVEYKL
+35 FIKIGNVEYKL

-59 MVLKN
+59 MVLKEN
-64 DATLKMKWTGN
+64 ATLKMKWTGN
-75 YYIKY
+75 YYLKFDD
-80 INSKEEVVLSP
+80 SKKEEVLSP
-91 NVISYNEGKIHLYG
+91 NVISYDDGKIYLYG

-125 DNISSP
+125 DNISTP
-131 KFYKIEDRKYLLI
+131 RFYKMEDRKYLLV

-151 DSQISANDYL
+151 DSQISANDFL

-175 NKVNLKTITKTT
+175 NKVNLKTISKTT
-187 LVTSSY
+187 LVTSTY

-218 NQYKEDDNSSGS
+218 NQYKEDDSK
-230 NDTDGSG
+230 GSG
-237 DGNGTGGGG
+237 DGTEDGTGDGTGNGGG
-246 SDNKENTPETGQTN
+246 NETGQTN
-260 TGAVVTPN
+260 TGNVVTPD
-268 SNGNVV
+268 SKGEVV
-274 NNNDNK
+274 NNKDNKINNDNK
-280 KDDEPKKDNT
+280 PDDTK

-297 SVVGVVPSY
+297 SVVGVTASY
-306 NYINANYVIYDPYN
+306 NNINANYVIYDPYN
-320 NYTSCFVEVRNSS
+320 NYTSTFVEVRNSS
-333 GALIKKINMSKSS
+333 GALIKKVNMSKSG
-346 NSVMIDELDYN
+346 NSVILDNLDYN

-404 VSYNINLDNSA
+404 VSYNVNLDNSA
-415 FNEIINGSSVVTI
+415 FNEIISGTVPVTI
-428 TSTLSVGD
+428 NATLRVGD
-436 TVIYDNISKEVTE
+436 TVIYGNISKEVTE

-459 FALPDNISVGD
+459 FALPDNINVGD
-470 VVTIKLNSVSING
+470 VVTIKVNSVNING
-483 KTINYNDTEYK
+483 KTINYNDIEYR

>member
-35 FIKIGKVEYKL
+35 FIKIGNVEYKL

-59 MVLKN
+59 MVLKEN
-64 DATLKMKWTGN
+64 ATLKMKWTGN
-75 YYIKY
+75 YYLKFDD
-80 INSKEEVVLSP
+80 SKKEEVLSP
-91 NVISYNEGKIHLYG
+91 NVISYDDGKIHLYG

-125 DNISSP
+125 DNISTP
-131 KFYKIEDRKYLLI
+131 RFYKIEDRKYLLV

-151 DSQISANDYL
+151 DSQISANDFL

-175 NKVNLKTITKTT
+175 NKVNLKTISKTT
-187 LVTSSY
+187 LVTSTY

-218 NQYKEDDNSSGS
+218 NQYKEDDSK
-230 NDTDGSG
+230 GSG
-237 DGNGTGGGG
+237 DGTEDGTGDGTGTGNGGG
-246 SDNKENTPETGQTN
+246 NATGQTN
-260 TGAVVTPN
+260 TGNVVTPD
-268 SNGNVV
+268 SKGEVV
-274 NNNDNK
+274 NNKDNKINNDNK
-280 KDDEPKKDNT
+280 PDDTK

-297 SVVGVVPSY
+297 SVVGVTTSY
-306 NYINANYVIYDPYN
+306 NNINANYVIYDPYN
-320 NYTSCFVEVRNSS
+320 NYTSTFVEVRNSR
-333 GALIKKINMSKSS
+333 GALIKKVNMSKSG
-346 NSVMIDELDYN
+346 NSVILDNLDYN

-404 VSYNINLDNSA
+404 VSYNVNLDNRA
-415 FNEIINGSSVVTI
+415 FNEIISGTVPVTI
-428 TSTLSVGD
+428 NATLRVGD
-436 TVIYDNISKEVTE
+436 TVIYGNISKEVTE

-459 FALPDNISVGD
+459 FALPDNINVGD
-470 VVTIKLNSVSING
+470 VVTIKVNSVNING
-483 KTINYNDTEYK
+483 KTINYNDIEYR

>member
-26 VIFSFFIYK
+26 IIFSFFIYK
-35 FIKIGKVEYKL
+35 FIKIGNVEYKL

-59 MVLKN
+59 MVLKEN
-64 DATLKMKWTGN
+64 ATLKMKWTGN
-75 YYIKY
+75 YYLKFDD
-80 INSKEEVVLSP
+80 SKKEEVLSP
-91 NVISYNEGKIHLYG
+91 NVISYDDGKIHLYG

-125 DNISSP
+125 DNISTP
-131 KFYKIEDRKYLLI
+131 RFYKIEDRKYLLV

-151 DSQISANDYL
+151 DSQISANDFL

-175 NKVNLKTITKTT
+175 NKVNLKTISKTT
-187 LVTSSY
+187 LVTSTY

-203 FGDDTIDLKKIIGTS
+203 FGDDIIDLKKIIGTS
-218 NQYKEDDNSSGS
+218 NQYKEDDSK
-230 NDTDGSG
+230 GSG
-237 DGNGTGGGG
+237 DGTEDGTGDGTGTGNGGG
-246 SDNKENTPETGQTN
+246 NATGQTN
-260 TGAVVTPN
+260 TGNVVTPD
-268 SNGNVV
+268 SKGEVV
-274 NNNDNK
+274 NNKDNKINNDNK
-280 KDDEPKKDNT
+280 PDDTK

-297 SVVGVVPSY
+297 SVVGVTASY
-306 NYINANYVIYDPYN
+306 NNINANYVIYDPYN
-320 NYTSCFVEVRNSS
+320 NYTSTFVEVRNSS
-333 GALIKKINMSKSS
+333 GALIKKVNMSKSG
-346 NSVMIDELDYN
+346 NSVILDNLDYN

-404 VSYNINLDNSA
+404 VSYNVNLDNRA
-415 FNEIINGSSVVTI
+415 FNEIISGKVPVTI
-428 TSTLSVGD
+428 NATLRVGD
-436 TVIYDNISKEVTE
+436 TVIYGNISKEVTE

-459 FALPDNISVGD
+459 FALPDNINVGD
-470 VVTIKLNSVSING
+470 VVTIKVNSVNING
-483 KTINYNDTEYK
+483 KTLNYNDIEYR

>member
-35 FIKIGKVEYKL
+35 FIKIGNVEYKL

-59 MVLKN
+59 MVLKEN
-64 DATLKMKWTGN
+64 ATLKMKWTGN
-75 YYIKY
+75 YYLKFDD
-80 INSKEEVVLSP
+80 SKKEEVLSP
-91 NVISYNEGKIHLYG
+91 NVISYDDGKIYLYG

-125 DNISSP
+125 DNISTP
-131 KFYKIEDRKYLLI
+131 RFYKIEDRKYLLV

-151 DSQISANDYL
+151 DSQISANDFL

-175 NKVNLKTITKTT
+175 NKVNLKTISKTT
-187 LVTSSY
+187 LVTSTY

-218 NQYKEDDNSSGS
+218 NQYKEDDSK
-230 NDTDGSG
+230 GSG
-237 DGNGTGGGG
+237 DGTEDGTGDGTGTGNGGG
-246 SDNKENTPETGQTN
+246 NETGQTN
-260 TGAVVTPN
+260 TGNVVTPD
-268 SNGNVV
+268 SKGEVV
-274 NNNDNK
+274 NNKDNK
-280 KDDEPKKDNT
+280 PDDTK

-297 SVVGVVPSY
+297 SVVGVTTSY
-306 NYINANYVIYDPYN
+306 NNINANYVIYDPYN
-320 NYTSCFVEVRNSS
+320 NYTSTFVEVRNSS
-333 GALIKKINMSKSS
+333 GALIKKVNMSKSG
-346 NSVMIDELDYN
+346 NSVILDNLDYN

-404 VSYNINLDNSA
+404 VSYNVNLDNRA
-415 FNEIINGSSVVTI
+415 FNEIISGTVPVTI
-428 TSTLSVGD
+428 NATLRVGD
-436 TVIYDNISKEVTE
+436 TVIYGNISKEVTE

-459 FALPDNISVGD
+459 FALPDNINVGD
-470 VVTIKLNSVSING
+470 VVTIKVNSVNING
-483 KTINYNDTEYK
+483 KTINYNDIEYR

>member
-35 FIKIGKVEYKL
+35 FIKIGNVEYKL

-59 MVLKN
+59 MVLKEN
-64 DATLKMKWTGN
+64 ATLKMKWTGN
-75 YYIKY
+75 YYLKFDD
-80 INSKEEVVLSP
+80 SKKEEVLSP
-91 NVISYNEGKIHLYG
+91 NVISYDDGKIHLYG

-125 DNISSP
+125 DNISTP
-131 KFYKIEDRKYLLI
+131 RFYKIEDRKYLLV

-151 DSQISANDYL
+151 DSQISANDFL

-175 NKVNLKTITKTT
+175 NKVNLKTISKTT
-187 LVTSSY
+187 LVTSTY

-203 FGDDTIDLKKIIGTS
+203 FGDDIIDLKKIIGTS
-218 NQYKEDDNSSGS
+218 NQYKEDDSK
-230 NDTDGSG
+230 GSG
-237 DGNGTGGGG
+237 DGTEDGTGDGTGTGNGGG
-246 SDNKENTPETGQTN
+246 NATGQTN
-260 TGAVVTPN
+260 TGNVVTPD
-268 SNGNVV
+268 SKGEVV
-274 NNNDNK
+274 NNKDNKINNDNK
-280 KDDEPKKDNT
+280 PDDTK

-297 SVVGVVPSY
+297 SVVGVTASY
-306 NYINANYVIYDPYN
+306 NNINANYVIYDPYN
-320 NYTSCFVEVRNSS
+320 NYTSTFVEVRNSS
-333 GALIKKINMSKSS
+333 GALIKKVNMSKSG
-346 NSVMIDELDYN
+346 NSVILDNLDYN

-404 VSYNINLDNSA
+404 VSYNVNLDNRA
-415 FNEIINGSSVVTI
+415 FNEIISGTVPVTI
-428 TSTLSVGD
+428 NATLRVGD
-436 TVIYDNISKEVTE
+436 TVIYGNISKEVTE

-459 FALPDNISVGD
+459 FALPDNINVGD
-470 VVTIKLNSVSING
+470 VVTIKVNSVNING
-483 KTINYNDTEYK
+483 KTINYNDIEYR

>member
-35 FIKIGKVEYKL
+35 FIKIGNVEYKL

-59 MVLKN
+59 MVLKEN
-64 DATLKMKWTGN
+64 ATLKMKWTGN
-75 YYIKY
+75 YYLKFDD
-80 INSKEEVVLSP
+80 SKKEEVLSP
-91 NVISYNEGKIHLYG
+91 NVISYDDGKIYLYG

-125 DNISSP
+125 DNISTP
-131 KFYKIEDRKYLLI
+131 RFYKIEDRKYLLV

-151 DSQISANDYL
+151 DSQISANDFL

-175 NKVNLKTITKTT
+175 NKVNLKTISKTT
-187 LVTSSY
+187 LVTSTY

-218 NQYKEDDNSSGS
+218 NQYKEDDSK
-230 NDTDGSG
+230 GSG
-237 DGNGTGGGG
+237 DGTEDGTGDGTGTGNGGG
-246 SDNKENTPETGQTN
+246 NETGQTN
-260 TGAVVTPN
+260 TGNVVTPD
-268 SNGNVV
+268 SKGEVV
-274 NNNDNK
+274 NNKDNK
-280 KDDEPKKDNT
+280 INKDNKPDDT
-290 KPQATVT
+290 KKPQATVT
-297 SVVGVVPSY
+297 SVVGVTTSY
-306 NYINANYVIYDPYN
+306 NNINANYVIYDPYN
-320 NYTSCFVEVRNSS
+320 NYTSTFVEVRNSS
-333 GALIKKINMSKSS
+333 GALIKKVNMSKSG
-346 NSVMIDELDYN
+346 NSVILDNLDYN

-404 VSYNINLDNSA
+404 VSYNVNLDNSA
-415 FNEIINGSSVVTI
+415 FNEIISGTVPVTI
-428 TSTLSVGD
+428 NATLRVGD
-436 TVIYDNISKEVTE
+436 TVIYGNISKEVTE

-459 FALPDNISVGD
+459 FALPDNINVGD
-470 VVTIKLNSVSING
+470 VVTIKVNSVNING
-483 KTINYNDTEYK
+483 KTINYNDIEYR

>member
-1 MKLRKYDLRNKRSFL
+1 MKLRKYDLRNRRSFL

-35 FIKIGKVEYKL
+35 FIKIGNVEYKL

-59 MVLKN
+59 MVLKEN
-64 DATLKMKWTGN
+64 ATLKMKWTGN
-75 YYIKY
+75 YYLKFDD
-80 INSKEEVVLSP
+80 SKKEEVLSP
-91 NVISYNEGKIHLYG
+91 NVISYDDGKIYLYG

-125 DNISSP
+125 DNISTP
-131 KFYKIEDRKYLLI
+131 RFYKIEDRKYLLV

-151 DSQISANDYL
+151 DGQISANDFL

-175 NKVNLKTITKTT
+175 NKVNLKTISKTT
-187 LVTSSY
+187 LVTSTY

-218 NQYKEDDNSSGS
+218 NQYKEDDSK
-230 NDTDGSG
+230 GSG
-237 DGNGTGGGG
+237 DGTEDGTGDGTGTGNGGG
-246 SDNKENTPETGQTN
+246 NETGQTN
-260 TGAVVTPN
+260 TGNVVTPD
-268 SNGNVV
+268 SKGEVV
-274 NNNDNK
+274 NNKDNK
-280 KDDEPKKDNT
+280 DNKPDDTK

-297 SVVGVVPSY
+297 SVVGVTASY
-306 NYINANYVIYDPYN
+306 NNINANYVIYDPYN
-320 NYTSCFVEVRNSS
+320 NYTSTFVEVRNSS
-333 GALIKKINMSKSS
+333 GALIKKVNMSKSG
-346 NSVMIDELDYN
+346 NSVILDNLDYN

-404 VSYNINLDNSA
+404 VSYNVNLDNSA
-415 FNEIINGSSVVTI
+415 FNEIISGTVPVTI
-428 TSTLSVGD
+428 NATLRVGD
-436 TVIYDNISKEVTE
+436 TVIYGNISKEVTE

-459 FALPDNISVGD
+459 FALPDNINVGD
-470 VVTIKLNSVSING
+470 VVTIKVNSVNING
-483 KTINYNDTEYK
+483 KTINYNDIEYR

>member
-1 MKLRKYDLRNKRSFL
+1 MKIRKYDLRNKRSFL

-35 FIKIGKVEYKL
+35 FIKIGNVEYKL

-59 MVLKN
+59 MVLKEN
-64 DATLKMKWTGN
+64 ATLKMKWTGN
-75 YYIKY
+75 YYLKFDD
-80 INSKEEVVLSP
+80 SKKEEVLSP
-91 NVISYNEGKIHLYG
+91 NVISYDDGKIYLYG

-125 DNISSP
+125 DNISTP
-131 KFYKIEDRKYLLI
+131 RFYKIEDRKYLLV

-151 DSQISANDYL
+151 DSQISANDFL
-161 LVELDKSGNAKLTN
+161 LVELDKSGNAKITN
-175 NKVNLKTITKTT
+175 NKVNLKTISKTT
-187 LVTSSY
+187 LVTSTY

-218 NQYKEDDNSSGS
+218 NQYKEDDSK
-230 NDTDGSG
+230 GSG
-237 DGNGTGGGG
+237 DGTEDGTGDGTGTGNGGG
-246 SDNKENTPETGQTN
+246 NETGQTN
-260 TGAVVTPN
+260 TGNVVTPD
-268 SNGNVV
+268 SKGEVV
-274 NNNDNK
+274 NNKDNKINNDNK
-280 KDDEPKKDNT
+280 PDDTK

-297 SVVGVVPSY
+297 SVVGVTASY
-306 NYINANYVIYDPYN
+306 NNINANYVIYDPYN
-320 NYTSCFVEVRNSS
+320 NYTSTFVEVRNSS
-333 GALIKKINMSKSS
+333 GALIKKVNMSKSG
-346 NSVMIDELDYN
+346 NSVILDNLDYN

-404 VSYNINLDNSA
+404 VSYNVNLDNRA
-415 FNEIINGSSVVTI
+415 FNEIISGTVPVTI
-428 TSTLSVGD
+428 NATLRVGD
-436 TVIYDNISKEVTE
+436 TVIYGNISKEVTE

-459 FALPDNISVGD
+459 FALPDNINVGD
-470 VVTIKLNSVSING
+470 VVTIKVNSVNING
-483 KTINYNDTEYK
+483 KTINYNDIEYR

>member
-35 FIKIGKVEYKL
+35 FIKIGNVEYKL

-59 MVLKN
+59 MVLKEN
-64 DATLKMKWTGN
+64 ATLKMKWTGN
-75 YYIKY
+75 YYLKFDD
-80 INSKEEVVLSP
+80 SKKEEVLSP
-91 NVISYNEGKIHLYG
+91 NVISYDDGKIYLYG

-125 DNISSP
+125 DNISTP
-131 KFYKIEDRKYLLI
+131 RFYKIEDRKYLLV

-151 DSQISANDYL
+151 DSQISANDFL

-175 NKVNLKTITKTT
+175 NKVNLKTISKTT
-187 LVTSSY
+187 LVTSTY

-218 NQYKEDDNSSGS
+218 NQYKEDDSK
-230 NDTDGSG
+230 GSG
-237 DGNGTGGGG
+237 DGTEDGTGDGTGNGGG
-246 SDNKENTPETGQTN
+246 NETGQTN
-260 TGAVVTPN
+260 TGNVVTPD
-268 SNGNVV
+268 SKGEVV
-274 NNNDNK
+274 NNKDNKINNDNK
-280 KDDEPKKDNT
+280 PDDTK

-297 SVVGVVPSY
+297 SVVGVTASY
-306 NYINANYVIYDPYN
+306 NNINANYVIYDPYN
-320 NYTSCFVEVRNSS
+320 NYTSTFVEVRNSS
-333 GALIKKINMSKSS
+333 GALIKKVNMSKSG
-346 NSVMIDELDYN
+346 NSVILDNLDYN

-404 VSYNINLDNSA
+404 VSYNVNLDNRA
-415 FNEIINGSSVVTI
+415 FNEIISGTVPVTI
-428 TSTLSVGD
+428 NATLRVGD
-436 TVIYDNISKEVTE
+436 TVIYGNISKEVTE

-459 FALPDNISVGD
+459 FALPDNINVGD
-470 VVTIKLNSVSING
+470 VVTIKVNSVNING
-483 KTINYNDTEYK
+483 KIINYNDIEYR

>member
-35 FIKIGKVEYKL
+35 FIKIGNVEYKL
-46 DSGTVIMDNNNDS
+46 DSGTVIIDNNNDS
-59 MVLKN
+59 MVLKEN
-64 DATLKMKWTGN
+64 ATLKMKWTGN
-75 YYIKY
+75 YYLKFDD
-80 INSKEEVVLSP
+80 SKKEEVLSP
-91 NVISYNEGKIHLYG
+91 NVISYDDGKIYLYG

-125 DNISSP
+125 DNISTP
-131 KFYKIEDRKYLLI
+131 RFYKIEDRKYLLV

-151 DSQISANDYL
+151 DSQISANDFL

-175 NKVNLKTITKTT
+175 NKVNLKTISKTT
-187 LVTSSY
+187 LVTSTY

-218 NQYKEDDNSSGS
+218 NQYKEDDSK
-230 NDTDGSG
+230 GSG
-237 DGNGTGGGG
+237 DGTEDGTGDGTGTGNGGG
-246 SDNKENTPETGQTN
+246 NETGQTN
-260 TGAVVTPN
+260 TGNVVTPD
-268 SNGNVV
+268 SKGEVV
-274 NNNDNK
+274 NNKDNK
-280 KDDEPKKDNT
+280 INKDNKPDDT
-290 KPQATVT
+290 KKPQATVT
-297 SVVGVVPSY
+297 SVVGVTASY
-306 NYINANYVIYDPYN
+306 NNINANYVIYDPYN
-320 NYTSCFVEVRNSS
+320 NYTSTFVEVRNSS
-333 GALIKKINMSKSS
+333 GALIKKVNMSKSG
-346 NSVMIDELDYN
+346 NSVILDNLDYN

-404 VSYNINLDNSA
+404 VSYNVNLDNRA
-415 FNEIINGSSVVTI
+415 FNEIISGTVPVTI
-428 TSTLSVGD
+428 NATLRVGD
-436 TVIYDNISKEVTE
+436 TVIYGNISKEVTE

-459 FALPDNISVGD
+459 FALPDNINVGD
-470 VVTIKLNSVSING
+470 VVTIKVNSVNING
-483 KTINYNDTEYK
+483 KTINYNDIEYR

>member
-35 FIKIGKVEYKL
+35 FIKIGNVEYKL

-59 MVLKN
+59 MVLKEN
-64 DATLKMKWTGN
+64 ATLKMKWTGN
-75 YYIKY
+75 YYLKFDD
-80 INSKEEVVLSP
+80 SKKEEVLSP
-91 NVISYNEGKIHLYG
+91 NVISYDDGKIYLYG
-105 KFFEVRNKDDI
+105 KFFEVRNNDDI

-125 DNISSP
+125 DNISTP
-131 KFYKIEDRKYLLI
+131 RFYKIEDRKYLLV

-151 DSQISANDYL
+151 DSQISVNDFL

-175 NKVNLKTITKTT
+175 NKVNLKTISKTT
-187 LVTSSY
+187 LVTSTY

-218 NQYKEDDNSSGS
+218 NQYKEDDSK
-230 NDTDGSG
+230 GSG
-237 DGNGTGGGG
+237 DGTEDGTGDGTGTGNGGG
-246 SDNKENTPETGQTN
+246 NETGQTN
-260 TGAVVTPN
+260 TGNVVTPD
-268 SNGNVV
+268 SKGEVV
-274 NNNDNK
+274 NNKDNKINNDNK
-280 KDDEPKKDNT
+280 PDDTK

-297 SVVGVVPSY
+297 SVVGVTTSY
-306 NYINANYVIYDPYN
+306 NNINANYVIYDPYN
-320 NYTSCFVEVRNSS
+320 NYTSTFVEVRNSS
-333 GALIKKINMSKSS
+333 GALIKKVNMSKSG
-346 NSVMIDELDYN
+346 NSVILDNLDYN

-404 VSYNINLDNSA
+404 VSYNVNLDNRA
-415 FNEIINGSSVVTI
+415 FNEIISGTVPVTI
-428 TSTLSVGD
+428 NATLRVGD
-436 TVIYDNISKEVTE
+436 TVIYGNISKEVTE

-459 FALPDNISVGD
+459 FALPDNINVGD
-470 VVTIKLNSVSING
+470 VVTIKVNSVNING
-483 KTINYNDTEYK
+483 KTINYNDIEYR

>member
-35 FIKIGKVEYKL
+35 FIKIGNVEYKL

-59 MVLKN
+59 MVLKEN
-64 DATLKMKWTGN
+64 ATLKMKWTGN
-75 YYIKY
+75 YYLKFDD
-80 INSKEEVVLSP
+80 SKKEEVLSP
-91 NVISYNEGKIHLYG
+91 NVISYDDGKIYLYG

-125 DNISSP
+125 DNISTP
-131 KFYKIEDRKYLLI
+131 RFYKIEDRKYLLV

-151 DSQISANDYL
+151 DSQISANDFL

-175 NKVNLKTITKTT
+175 NKVNLKTISKTT
-187 LVTSSY
+187 LVTSTY

-218 NQYKEDDNSSGS
+218 NQYKEDDSK
-230 NDTDGSG
+230 GSG
-237 DGNGTGGGG
+237 DGTEDGTGDGTGTGNGGG
-246 SDNKENTPETGQTN
+246 NATGQTN
-260 TGAVVTPN
+260 TGNVVTPD
-268 SNGNVV
+268 SKGEVV
-274 NNNDNK
+274 NNKDNKINNDNK
-280 KDDEPKKDNT
+280 PDDTK

-297 SVVGVVPSY
+297 SVVGVTTSY
-306 NYINANYVIYDPYN
+306 NNINANYVIYDPYN
-320 NYTSCFVEVRNSS
+320 NYTSTFVEVRNSS
-333 GALIKKINMSKSS
+333 GALIKKVNMSKSG
-346 NSVMIDELDYN
+346 NSVILDNLDYN

-404 VSYNINLDNSA
+404 VSYNVNLDNSA
-415 FNEIINGSSVVTI
+415 FNEIISGTVPVTI
-428 TSTLSVGD
+428 NATLRVGD
-436 TVIYDNISKEVTE
+436 TVIYGNISKEVTE

-459 FALPDNISVGD
+459 FALPDNINVGD
-470 VVTIKLNSVSING
+470 VVTIKVNSVNING
-483 KTINYNDTEYK
+483 KTINYNDIEYR